1 MNIKLSWNKRYG
13 VLLAAVIFGVTGAFG
28 AYHFLNQRID
38 EIRQQAGATVSLV
51 VAKEDLAT
59 GAILTTE
66 TLSARDVPVEWMQS
80 GAVRAEEFS
89 GIDQSRLKVALAK
102 GEMVMWSMVERP
114 EERVIS
120 AVVAKGRR
128 AVTVP
133 VDEISSLSGMLQP
146 GDLIDLIVTTDN
158 TDHPVNFPVLQ
169 QVRVIATG
177 TRMQVAHGSSETG
190 ANAEADFTTITLDA
204 TPEEARRIIAAR
216 DGGRLTAMLRNPD
229 DHQAIRDYRL
239 SLADL
244 SEPAAV
250 QSRPGHSRVVAV
262 SATPGVRIIYGD
274 QP

>member
-1 MNIKLSWNKRYG
+1 MNIKISWNKRYG
-13 VLLAAVIFGVTGAFG
+13 VLLAAIIFGVTGASG
-28 AYHFLNQRID
+28 AYYFLNQRID
-38 EIRQQAGATVSLV
+38 EIREQAGATVSLV

-66 TLSARDVPVEWMQS
+66 TLSARDVPAEWMQS

-89 GIDQSRLKVALAK
+89 GIEQSRLKVALAK

-177 TRMQVAHGSSETG
+177 TRMQVAHGSSEAG
-190 ANAEADFTTITLDA
+190 ANTEADFTTITLDA

-229 DHQAIRDYRL
+229 DHQAIREYRL
-239 SLADL
+239 SLEDL
-244 SEPAAV
+244 SEPEAAH
-250 QSRPGHSRVVAV
+250 SRPRHARAVTVA
-262 SATPGVRIIYGD
+262 ATPAVRIIYGD